1 MNHSA
6 FIPTQFV
13 LQLPNDFQPP
23 QWGAPVL
30 LCGLSVVVDDA
41 GKPVYQPAYIQRPI
55 SQADLTPDILQ
66 ALNNQLAAIGFK
78 LERVEA

>member
-23 QWGAPVL
+23 QWGAPAL
-30 LCGLSVVVDDA
+30 LCGVSVVVDGT
-41 GKPVYQPAYIQRPI
+41 GKPIYQPAYVQRPI
-55 SQADLTPDILQ
+55 GQADITPEILE
-66 ALNNQLAAIGFK
+66 ALNTQLAAIGYHLAK
-78 LERVEA
+78 V

>member
-1 MNHSA
+1 MSQSA

-13 LQLPNDFQPP
+13 VQFQNDFQPP